1 VDAII
6 QSMASIK
13 LDKLSIGYTH
23 NRQQRP
29 VMSVFD
35 AMLESGEFIALIGAN
50 GAGKSTL
57 LRTLSAF
64 QDPLSG
70 TITYPDGKSHRRK
83 ASELATQMAVVLTDN
98 RSINNLTVREV
109 VALGRVPYT
118 NFIGY
123 ERKND
128 EMKIARAMHYVDIS
142 HLAQRSIETLSD
154 GERQKCMIAKALAQE
169 TPVIL
174 LDEPTSFLDFGSK
187 VQLFRL
193 LRNLAHEEKKAIL
206 ISTHDIE
213 LALQLTDKLW
223 LIHNGDIYTGS
234 VDELV
239 EKGILQEFIEN
250 EGIHYNVATNRIEI
264 EKL

>member
-1 VDAII
+1 
-6 QSMASIK
+6 
-13 LDKLSIGYTH
+13 
-23 NRQQRP
+23 
-29 VMSVFD
+29 
-35 AMLESGEFIALIGAN
+35 
-50 GAGKSTL
+50 
-57 LRTLSAF
+57 
-64 QDPLSG
+64 
-70 TITYPDGKSHRRK
+70 
-83 ASELATQMAVVLTDN
+83 
-98 RSINNLTVREV
+98 
-109 VALGRVPYT
+109 
-118 NFIGY
+118 
-123 ERKND
+123 
-128 EMKIARAMHYVDIS
+128 
-142 HLAQRSIETLSD
+142 
-154 GERQKCMIAKALAQE
+154 
-169 TPVIL
+169 
-174 LDEPTSFLDFGSK
+174 